1 MGSHVNQSSYN
12 PDRSDKRIPSLENA
26 QNIQNTNSWAWRVFT
41 EKQNLADTSTFF
53 LGIYRPGEV
62 KPRFSSVHFRIL
74 RPSPASTQTGT
85 LSSSVSTPSPSPS
98 SLPGDPGLNSR
109 TKTELG
115 LGLGIGSLWVLGMG
129 ILLGYFLHS
138 GRRNAA
144 GDDYHEPI
152 VGDIGTLPSAQQAH
166 GQIAFREMGLMEGRE
181 LDSQALQELDLGT
194 QLR

>member
-1 MGSHVNQSSYN
+1 M
-12 PDRSDKRIPSLENA
+12 
-26 QNIQNTNSWAWRVFT
+26 
-41 EKQNLADTSTFF
+41 
-53 LGIYRPGEV
+53 

-74 RPSPASTQTGT
+74 CPSPASIQTGT

-98 SLPGDPGLNSR
+98 SLPGHSGLNSR
-109 TKTELG
+109 TKIELG
-115 LGLGIGSLWVLGMG
+115 LGLELGLGIVSLWVLGMG

-152 VGDIGTLPSAQQAH
+152 VGDVGTLPSAQQAH
-166 GQIAFREMGLMEGRE
+166 GRIALREIGLMEGRE
-181 LDSQALQELDLGT
+181 LDSQALQELDVGT